1 MSRLSARGARGVVMP
16 MSKER
21 LIEAI
26 VEANPSARPE
36 FLMRF
41 HERDL
46 DEYLRRLTTLHN
58 HRGRLSVWQ
67 RHEGPRAVCCSAR
80 RRPAA

>member
-1 MSRLSARGARGVVMP
+1 MV

-26 VEANPSARPE
+26 VGVNPSARPE
-36 FLMRF
+36 FLTRF
-41 HERDL
+41 HEREL
-46 DEYLRRLTTLHN
+46 DDYLRRLTTLHN
-58 HRGRLSVWQ
+58 HRGRESVWQ
-67 RHEGPRAVCCSAR
+67 RHEGPRAVCSSAR